1 MKPILL
7 GHGAGG
13 GPVELSPADRETH
26 MHVIGSSGSG
36 KSKFLEQMM
45 RGDLANGQGFCL
57 IDPHGS
63 LYQDVL
69 NYCSHKV
76 LNREIVLLNLS
87 EPTQILGFNPFKRA
101 GGDVSIQVDRQIR
114 AIMHAWGVPNTDQT
128 PTLERT
134 LRLIFTTLV
143 DLGLPFHAAQHMLN
157 FQSGEIRAR
166 FIEKISSPLIRAEW
180 EELIALRPKDWRAEM
195 MSAKNRLLR
204 LLTSENLTRFLNAEL
219 CGIDL
224 AEIIEK
230 GKVLLVNLA
239 PSPSLSEENGR
250 VFGSLLLNE
259 FFEVARR
266 RAASSGTKLKP
277 YYLYLDEFQTF
288 VSLDVANMLDQ
299 VRKYKL
305 FTILSHQRFGQLDE
319 DLTDAVLT
327 NCRIKAVFG
336 GLPVEMSRMMAEE
349 LFIGE
354 LDPMRIKVAIYQTKF
369 WPMYGR
375 DRVYT
380 RSSSTGS
387 SSGRGENTVSAE
399 SASAVQGQF
408 FQPQEWF
415 GSLEAAGTSM
425 STTAGTSSAFGSH
438 WNDTSF
444 DGTAEGEADVP
455 ILIPVPFRELSSVQ
469 YFSLEEQLTQLTAA
483 LKEQF
488 GRHCF
493 IKIHHQKTQ
502 PLRVPFVK
510 AHVTPAKAVSWYVS
524 KKLSAEGAQH
534 FKVVDEFIAQQ
545 DEELRRKVNKNE
557 SEHSDQSPVPSPAW
571 SDLLGRE

>member
-1 MKPILL
+1 MKTILL
-7 GHGAGG
+7 GHDAAGF
-13 GPVELSPADRETH
+13 PVELSNAERETH

-63 LYQDVL
+63 LYNDVL
-69 NYCSHKV
+69 AHCAHKV

-87 EPTQILGFNPFKRA
+87 EPSQIIGFNPFKKSPD
-101 GGDVSIQVDRQIR
+101 GDVSVQVDRRIK
-114 AIMHAWGVPNTDQT
+114 ATLHAWGVENADQT

-134 LRLIFTTLV
+134 LRLVFTTLLE
-143 DLGLPFHAAQHMLN
+143 LGLSFHQAQHLIN
-157 FQSGEIRAR
+157 FQSGDIREQLVKR
-166 FIEKISSPLIRAEW
+166 LTNPLIRNEW
-180 EELIALRPKDWRAEM
+180 EELLALKPKDWRAEM
-195 MSAKNRLLR
+195 LSAKNRLFR
-204 LLTSENLTRFLNAEL
+204 LLTSETLGRFLSSSDES
-219 CGIDL
+219 IDL

-239 PSPSLSEENGR
+239 PSKYLSDENGR
-250 VFGSLLLNE
+250 VFGALLVNE

-266 RAASSGTKLKP
+266 RPISSVKLRP

-288 VSLDVANMLDQ
+288 VSLDLTAMLDQ

-305 FTILSHQRFGQLDE
+305 FTVLAHQRFGQLDE

-336 GLPVEMSRMMAEE
+336 GLPVEMARMMAQE
-349 LFIGE
+349 LFIRE

-369 WPMYGR
+369 WPKYSR

-380 RSSSTGS
+380 RST
-387 SSGRGENTVSAE
+387 SSGHSSGTGENTTSGESSSSAE
-399 SASAVQGQF
+399 GQF
-408 FQPQEWF
+408 FEAGQWNAF
-415 GSLEAAGTSM
+415 GLVGTSLSGVSGM
-425 STTAGTSSAFGSH
+425 TSASGSH
-438 WNDTSF
+438 QNETDFS
-444 DGTAEGEADVP
+444 GVAEGEADVP
-455 ILIPVPFRELSSVQ
+455 MFIPVPFQELSSVQ

-493 IKIHHQKTQ
+493 IKIHAQKTQ

-510 AHVTPAKAVSWYVS
+510 SAYTSQDSLGWYEQ
-524 KKLSAEGAQH
+524 KRLSAEGARPAAA
-534 FKVVDEFIAQQ
+534 VDQAMAQQ
-545 DEELRRKVNKNE
+545 DEELRVRIGTPERGAGIVDPLE
-557 SEHSDQSPVPSPAW
+557 TFI
-571 SDLLGRE
+571 GRE

>member
-1 MKPILL
+1 MKSILL
-7 GHGAGG
+7 GHDAGG
-13 GPVELSPADRETH
+13 WPVELSAADREAH

-45 RGDLANGQGFCL
+45 RGDLHNRQGFCL

-63 LYQDVL
+63 LYHDVL

-76 LNREIVLLNLS
+76 LDREVVLLNLS

-114 AIMHAWGVPNTDQT
+114 AITHAWGVENTDQT

-180 EELIALRPKDWRAEM
+180 EELIALRSKDWRAEM

-204 LLTSENLTRFLNAEL
+204 LLASENLARFLNAED

-266 RAASSGTKLKP
+266 RSAVSGTRIKP

-305 FTILSHQRFGQLDE
+305 FTILSHQRFGQLNQ

-336 GLPVEMSRMMAEE
+336 GLPVEMARIMAQE

-354 LDPMRIKVAIYQTKF
+354 LDPTRIKVAIYQTKF
-369 WPMYGR
+369 WPQYGR
-375 DRVYT
+375 DKVYT
-380 RSSSTGS
+380 RSTSTGT
-387 SSGRGENTVSAE
+387 SSGRGENTVSSE
-399 SASAVQGQF
+399 SMATLQGEF
-408 FQPQEWF
+408 FQPFEWF
-415 GSLEAAGTSM
+415 GSIEPSGTSM
-425 STTAGTSSAFGSH
+425 STTSGRGSASGSH
-438 WNDTSF
+438 WNETSF

-455 ILIPVPFRELSSVQ
+455 IMIPVPFRELSSVQ
-469 YFSLEEQLTQLTAA
+469 YFSLEEQLTQMTAA
-483 LKEQF
+483 LKNQF

-510 AHVTPAKAVSWYVS
+510 SHITPAKAISWYVN

-534 FKVVDEFIAQQ
+534 ISVVDNLIAKQ
-545 DEELRRKVNKNE
+545 DQELRQKLNKPE
-557 SEHSDQSPVPSPAW
+557 IEPKEQTAAPPSWA
-571 SDLLGRE
+571 DLLGRE